1 MKIAIIGASTG
12 QLPLCLKAKEL
23 GHSVI
28 CFAWE
33 EGAICK
39 DFVDTF
45 YPISIL
51 EKDKILEICKSEKID
66 GTVSNASDVTAEVV
80 SYISTQMKLHG
91 IDYEKFQNLKDKSI
105 VRNLTKNIPLLN
117 QVNNEILTDNTQ
129 VIFPC
134 ILKPTIGN
142 SKKGVIFAKDP
153 KELEMAK
160 MYANNASDCK
170 IIVEQYISGK
180 EISVETLSYEGCHQI
195 IQITDKESSG
205 APHFV
210 ELGHHQPASLSQ
222 TVYNKIHLII
232 PQLLNVVGIDN
243 GASHIEMKVDKFDR
257 VYLIE
262 INPRGGGDNISNVL
276 VQLSSGVDYIRCMI
290 DVALGVFNEP
300 VRVSTPSYAGVYY
313 LCKQTANRLVT
324 FQATDSPDWLVE
336 KKYDIT
342 NGLNVAT
349 TNYDRNGYII
359 YRSDQ
364 KIEID

>member
-33 EGAICK
+33 DGAICK

-66 GTVSNASDVTAEVV
+66 GIVSNASDVTAEVV

-91 IDYEKFQNLKDKSI
+91 INYEKFQKIKDKSI
-105 VRNLTKNIPLLN
+105 VRNLTKHLPLLN
-117 QVNNEILTDNTQ
+117 QVNNEILTSDTQ
-129 VIFPC
+129 LKFPC

-142 SKKGVIFAKDP
+142 SKKGVVFAKGLDELSKA
-153 KELEMAK
+153 KE
-160 MYANNASDCK
+160 YANASNNS
-170 IIVEQYISGK
+170 IIVEQYICGN
-180 EISVETLSYEGCHQI
+180 EISVETISYEGCHKI
-195 IQITDKESSG
+195 IQITEKENSG

-210 ELGHHQPASLSQ
+210 ELGHHQPAELSSN
-222 TVYNKIHLII
+222 VLNKIYSII

-243 GASHIEMKVDKFDR
+243 GASHIEMKIDESEN

-262 INPRGGGDNISNVL
+262 VNPRGGGDNISNIL
-276 VQLSSGVDYIRCMI
+276 VQLSSGVDYLRCMI
-290 DVALGVFNEP
+290 DVALGIFLEP
-300 VRVSTPSYAGVYY
+300 VQISTPSYAGIYY
-313 LCKQTANRLVT
+313 LCKQTANRLDI
-324 FQATDSPDWLVE
+324 FQSTDNPNWLVE

-342 NGLNVAT
+342 NGLNIAT

-359 YRSDQ
+359 YRSNHKL
-364 KIEID
+364 KID